1 VTGTGVE
8 TRPEAGAE
16 AGRELSPW
24 DWTDVLL
31 SVPLAVVL
39 IGAIQLG
46 LAGVTLPLMPQ
57 HDPELRTAITRFLSG
72 LSLYAGVVG
81 AVVLLV
87 VGRRRAP
94 LSALGWRP
102 ASTRWLLLAIP
113 LALAGYVLVLIAGVI
128 GNLLFPHAHNG
139 QPQAVRD
146 AFGHYQ
152 LLAVVAVS
160 VIAPIA
166 EETFF
171 RGFVYGWLRRRAPLG
186 AAVMLSA
193 LVFSA
198 AHAELALLIPIFV
211 LGCMLALVYEHSG
224 SLLPGMIIHAV
235 FNLIGVTLI
244 FASGR

>member
-1 VTGTGVE
+1 VSGTGVE

-16 AGRELSPW
+16 AGRELSRW

-39 IGAIQLG
+39 IGAIQFG
-46 LAGVTLPLMPQ
+46 LAAVTLPLMPQ
-57 HDPELRTAITRFLSG
+57 HDHELRTAVTRFLSG
-72 LSLYAGVVG
+72 FSLYAGVVG

-87 VGRRRAP
+87 VGRRRTP
-94 LSALGWRP
+94 VSALGWRP

-113 LALAGYVLVLIAGVI
+113 LALAGYVLVVIAGVI

-139 QPQAVRD
+139 QPQAVRN

-171 RGFVYGWLRRRAPLG
+171 RGFLYGWLRRRVPLW
-186 AAVMLSA
+186 AAVALSA

-211 LGCMLALVYEHSG
+211 LGCLLALVYERSG

-235 FNLIGVTLI
+235 FNLIGITLI

>member
-46 LAGVTLPLMPQ
+46 LAGVTLPLMPK

-94 LSALGWRP
+94 VSALGWRP

-113 LALAGYVLVLIAGVI
+113 LALA
-128 GNLLFPHAHNG
+128 
-139 QPQAVRD
+139 
-146 AFGHYQ
+146 
-152 LLAVVAVS
+152 
-160 VIAPIA
+160 
-166 EETFF
+166 TC
-171 RGFVYGWLRRRAPLG
+171 WW
-186 AAVMLSA
+186 
-193 LVFSA
+193 
-198 AHAELALLIPIFV
+198 
-211 LGCMLALVYEHSG
+211 
-224 SLLPGMIIHAV
+224 
-235 FNLIGVTLI
+235 
-244 FASGR
+244 